1 MGPQKSNNMKMY
13 IICMSS
19 LMIIS
24 CGIFPEDEVYRVDKS
39 ISDNSSNVEQQQIA
53 YWRTY
58 GN

>member
-1 MGPQKSNNMKMY
+1 MGPKMSNNMKMFIIY
-13 IICMSS
+13 ICS

-24 CGIFPEDEVYRVDKS
+24 CGIFPEDEVYRTDKS
-39 ISDNSSNVEQQQIA
+39 INDNSSNVEQQQIS

>member
-1 MGPQKSNNMKMY
+1 MY
-13 IICMSS
+13 ICS

-39 ISDNSSNVEQQQIA
+39 INDNSSNVEQQQIA